1 MTADDPDDEI
11 EVEGEYTPEPA
22 GLSDGDTF
30 IFDRAEFEEAF
41 DCYATMSR
49 DGQLYVL
56 CKQTRKWVSVES
68 RGVELPPKAAGR
80 LTRVQ

>member
-1 MTADDPDDEI
+1 MTADEPEDEI
-11 EVEGEYTPEPA
+11 EVDGEYEPQPA

-30 IFDRAEFEEAF
+30 IFDRAEFEQEF
-41 DCYATMSR
+41 DCYAAMSR

-56 CKQTRKWVSVES
+56 CKQSRKWVSVES
-68 RGVELPPKAAGR
+68 RGIEPPKAAGR